1 MKKMRKFS
9 PKTLRS
15 LSADLN
21 NTKRQTFLQGA
32 AILAATVA
40 IVKVLG
46 AIYKIPLGNLLG
58 PTGYGYFNK
67 AYSIFSIMLTLS
79 TAGLPVAMSRL
90 VAKADAEGN
99 RQRIREIFVTAQTL
113 FFALGAIATVV
124 MFVFSKQIAAR
135 MDSPEV
141 AYAIATLSPSVLLVC
156 LTSSYRGYAQGHSNM
171 TPTAVSQVI
180 ETLGKLI
187 FGLGLAWYFVHNN
200 YELQYSSAGAIF
212 GVTIGSLLALL
223 YIMFAVKVEKPA
235 ITRQRDSK
243 GDSVLKQLLFI
254 GIPVTLGVLPQAIV
268 ALFDSFIITPR
279 LTAGGW
285 DFADTRFGVFSQ
297 VQTLFNVPASF
308 IVPITVSV
316 IPAIAA
322 RLAAKSK
329 DGAAKVTNTAL
340 KLSTLL
346 ALPAGIG
353 LSVLSQPI
361 LSVVYNLS
369 SSTEYAGIAAD
380 GTALLTILGIA
391 SFFTCTTL
399 VTNAILQAYGFERVP
414 VYTMICGGVLKVSS
428 TYFLTPIVGIRGAA
442 IGTLSSF
449 ALISVLNILIL
460 FIRARIK
467 FDASIIRVVISSVA
481 MGVIAYA
488 VGHFVGAFNNN
499 SRFHTLIG
507 LVVAMV
513 LAIIAYFALIIILK
527 VIGKD
532 DLEFLPKGDKL
543 AKLLRIR

>member
-1 MKKMRKFS
+1 MK
-9 PKTLRS
+9 
-15 LSADLN
+15 N
-21 NTKRQTFLQGA
+21 KRQSFLHGA
-32 AILAATVA
+32 AVLAVTVA

-99 RQRIREIFVTAQTL
+99 RPRIREIFVTAQSL
-113 FFALGAIATVV
+113 FFAFGAIATVV
-124 MFVFSKQIAAR
+124 MFLFSGQIAEK

-141 AYAIATLSPSVLLVC
+141 AYAIAALSPSVLLVC
-156 LTSSYRGYAQGHSNM
+156 LTSSYRGYAQGHSSM

-187 FGLGLAWYFVHNN
+187 FGLGFAWYFVSNS

-212 GVTIGSLLALL
+212 GVTIGSLLALI
-223 YIMFAVKVEKPA
+223 YMIFAVKVEKTPIA
-235 ITRQRDSK
+235 KDERAKS
-243 GDSVLKQLLFI
+243 GEVLKQLLMI

-279 LTAGGW
+279 LAAGGW
-285 DFADTRFGVFSQ
+285 DHVDARFGVFSQ
-297 VQTLFNVPASF
+297 VQTLFNIPASF

-322 RLAAKSK
+322 RLAAKSR

-346 ALPAGIG
+346 AFPAGVG

-369 SSTEYAGIAAD
+369 DSTEYAGITAD
-380 GTALLTILGIA
+380 GTGLLAILGIA

-414 VYTMICGGVLKVSS
+414 VYTMIIGGVLKVAG
-428 TYFLTPIVGIRGAA
+428 TYFLTPIIGIRGAA

-449 ALISVLNILIL
+449 ALISILNIVIL
-460 FIRARIK
+460 FVRAKIKPDTAIVRI
-467 FDASIIRVVISSVA
+467 FIAGAI
-481 MGVIAYA
+481 MGIIAYA
-488 VGHFVGAFNNN
+488 AANFAGAFNADL
-499 SRFHTLIG
+499 SRMRILFALVIAIG
-507 LVVAMV
+507 
-513 LAIIAYFALIIILK
+513 LAIIAYAAMVLGLRIIR
-527 VIGKD
+527 KD

-543 AKLLRIR
+543 AKVLRIR